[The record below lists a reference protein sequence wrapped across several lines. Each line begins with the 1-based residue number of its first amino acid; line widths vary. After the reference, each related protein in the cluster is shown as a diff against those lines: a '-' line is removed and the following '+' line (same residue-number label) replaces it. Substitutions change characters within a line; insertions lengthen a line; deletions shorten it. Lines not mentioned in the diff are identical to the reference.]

1 MEELTREG
9 EPHLQQQRTISDPGA
24 HLLARLGREEGRRR
38 REESEEVRS
47 RSATPGPS
55 MGRVL
60 MERHRKTPIPI
71 LCSRGAWM
79 VHCVQDGV

>member
-1 MEELTREG
+1 MLG
-9 EPHLQQQRTISDPGA
+9 
-24 HLLARLGREEGRRR
+24 RLGREEEGRRREDEERRREEGRRR

-79 VHCVQDGV
+79 VHCVQPGL